1 MTDTICLWNWD
12 VEAITVA
19 ENHLI
24 IQYILDC
31 KNVKIETKFSFF
43 DKKIFFF
50 ILPLSKKRSLSCY
63 QHPFRSCVLRR
74 QRCIQY
80 EVQCFPLDSK
90 CRPRW
95 NLFFGADQSGT
106 RLGSLFWCNFGDN
119 NSIKFLVLDDIIY
132 RSIFVKTAGILRIHK
147 LMFLF
152 CFHVAP
158 PAGAVLT
165 FGGINNF
172 HDIMTNAVK

>member
-1 MTDTICLWNWD
+1 MTAN
-12 VEAITVA
+12 
-19 ENHLI
+19 
-24 IQYILDC
+24 C
-31 KNVKIETKFSFF
+31 KNVKIETRDSNSLFST
-43 DKKIFFF
+43 KQILLSF
-50 ILPLSKKRSLSCY
+50 ILPLSKKLSWSCY
-63 QHPFRSCVLRR
+63 QHPFRSCVLRW

-80 EVQCFPLDSK
+80 EVQCFPLGGN
-90 CRPRW
+90 CRPQW

>member
-1 MTDTICLWNWD
+1 M
-12 VEAITVA
+12 
-19 ENHLI
+19 
-24 IQYILDC
+24 
-31 KNVKIETKFSFF
+31 
-43 DKKIFFF
+43 
-50 ILPLSKKRSLSCY
+50 
-63 QHPFRSCVLRR
+63 
-74 QRCIQY
+74 
-80 EVQCFPLDSK
+80 QCFPLGGK
-90 CRPRW
+90 CRPKW
-95 NLFFGADQSGT
+95 NLFFGAEQSGT
-106 RLGSLFWCNFGDN
+106 GLGSLFWCNFGDN

-172 HDIMTNAVK
+172 HEILTNPVKEKHISVKKLSL

>member
-1 MTDTICLWNWD
+1 MKC
-12 VEAITVA
+12 
-19 ENHLI
+19 
-24 IQYILDC
+24 
-31 KNVKIETKFSFF
+31 NV
-43 DKKIFFF
+43 
-50 ILPLSKKRSLSCY
+50 
-63 QHPFRSCVLRR
+63 FRWV
-74 QRCIQY
+74 
-80 EVQCFPLDSK
+80 VTGK
-90 CRPRW
+90 CRPQW

-152 CFHVAP
+152 YFHVAP

>member
-1 MTDTICLWNWD
+1 MKC
-12 VEAITVA
+12 
-19 ENHLI
+19 
-24 IQYILDC
+24 
-31 KNVKIETKFSFF
+31 NV
-43 DKKIFFF
+43 
-50 ILPLSKKRSLSCY
+50 
-63 QHPFRSCVLRR
+63 FRWV
-74 QRCIQY
+74 
-80 EVQCFPLDSK
+80 VTGK
-90 CRPRW
+90 CRPQW

-106 RLGSLFWCNFGDN
+106 RLGSLFCCNFGDN
-119 NSIKFLVLDDIIY
+119 NSIKFLVLDD

-172 HDIMTNAVK
+172 HDIMTNAVKEKRISVKNCRLRTKLIKTYFHMNYF